1 MNEQELR
8 LIVRAAVQ
16 RHLGTAVPGPS
27 DQVPGPS
34 SSQVHGH
41 VQVQGQVPF
50 VPETVA
56 FGDHASHALY
66 RQLINTSST
75 CFIEEHVSC
84 DHCGYCKSHG
94 H

>member
-16 RHLGTAVPGPS
+16 KHLATSVPGPGAT
-27 DQVPGPS
+27 VPGS
-34 SSQVHGH
+34 VHG
-41 VQVQGQVPF
+41 VQSPVQSPVQL

-56 FGDHASHALY
+56 FGDHVSHARY
-66 RQLINTSST
+66 MQLINSSGA
-75 CFIEEHVSC
+75 CLIEEHVSC